1 MNEKLIEII
10 KICMA
15 NHFNVSFQNTN
26 PGNYI
31 VYKVDPE
38 MMIDINIGNEE
49 DDELDKI
56 LSDTLNE
63 LKQLFH

>member
-1 MNEKLIEII
+1 MS
-10 KICMA
+10 

-31 VYKVDPE
+31 VYKVEPE
-38 MMIDINIGNEE
+38 LMIDINIG
-49 DDELDKI
+49 DEKDEQLDKI
-56 LSDTLNE
+56 LSDTLEE